1 MASDRLIAAGAVRTV
16 LAFSTAL
23 RQADPAQRWLLYAR
37 MLRQIA
43 RRRNPYRPGR
53 SEPRLIKRDPV
64 RYNYLRIPRDE
75 ARRKC
80 SS

>member
-1 MASDRLIAAGAVRTV
+1 M

-23 RQADPAQRWLLYAR
+23 RHTDPARRRLLYAQ

-53 SEPRLIKRDPV
+53 AEPRLIKRDPV

-80 SS
+80 LS